1 MAKKN
6 TKRKRLQIKYL
17 IADPSF
23 FTAKNGLRKLENLV
37 DNIAEFQSSKL
48 STSKIKTKV
57 AATSGGT
64 ETISSTGS
72 GGRGS
77 RSGFGSS
84 YPELEKHRPTIV
96 LPSVLKALE
105 DLQGRKVTVEEIF
118 QDDELKE
125 VFKGWGVKTSAFEN
139 RIKEL
144 KDDKMFIQFFNVHK
158 IEYATADKFEYDEEK
173 IGTNSIHPG
182 GCNEVLGWAK
192 GKVYFQILGVSQSSK
207 AKYRSI
213 IAHGKKFIQDTKKLG
228 IIQYRT
234 IGSRATVSTSTFVID
249 QTKDDFINNMSID
262 FPIDLALLQSL
273 DIVLPYAGT
282 LGVIIYQGS
291 KLFIHMK
298 KLRAEEKQES
308 TQLKQWIDTV
318 CKEDGMILPI
328 ELPKSSKKKN

>member
-1 MAKKN
+1 MAKKS

-173 IGTNSIHPG
+173 LGTNCIFQD
-182 GCNEVLGWAK
+182 GCKEVFGWAK
-192 GKVYFQILGVSQSSK
+192 GKVYFQILG
-207 AKYRSI
+207 
-213 IAHGKKFIQDTKKLG
+213 H
-228 IIQYRT
+228 
-234 IGSRATVSTSTFVID
+234 
-249 QTKDDFINNMSID
+249 
-262 FPIDLALLQSL
+262 
-273 DIVLPYAGT
+273 
-282 LGVIIYQGS
+282 
-291 KLFIHMK
+291 
-298 KLRAEEKQES
+298 
-308 TQLKQWIDTV
+308 QLIK
-318 CKEDGMILPI
+318 
-328 ELPKSSKKKN
+328 

>member
-1 MAKKN
+1 M
-6 TKRKRLQIKYL
+6 
-17 IADPSF
+17 
-23 FTAKNGLRKLENLV
+23 
-37 DNIAEFQSSKL
+37 
-48 STSKIKTKV
+48 

-291 KLFIHMK
+291 KLYIHMK

>member
-1 MAKKN
+1 MVKKGAKK
-6 TKRKRLQIKYL
+6 KRLQIEYL

-273 DIVLPYAGT
+273 DIVLPYTGT

-298 KLRAEEKQES
+298 KLRTEEKQES